1 MSVDEGLLPKQAER
15 SVGYP
20 LSLYP
25 KSGLSHTASVV

>member
-25 KSGLSHTASVV
+25 KSGLSHIEEAV